1 MNVCD
6 PISIAMHAIKTDSEN
21 WDWELLL
28 LEGRTVTIIVS
39 VVLEA
44 RNGVNQ
50 LDKMHLMMH
59 VDFTS
64 SYLTSAHSFSLS
76 VAQQSTPNR

>member
-1 MNVCD
+1 
-6 PISIAMHAIKTDSEN
+6 MHAVKTDSEN
-21 WDWELLL
+21 WNWELLL

-44 RNGVNQ
+44 RMESTSSTM
-50 LDKMHLMMH
+50 MHLMMH

-64 SYLTSAHSFSLS
+64 SYILLNLLLILFLFQLPNTSQHVDA
-76 VAQQSTPNR
+76 